1 LAQLEAEKEESTSEK
16 EILVLEKEQAI
27 AEKLEQAQKLEA
39 ELSSL
44 KQVSERS
51 ERALRKTR
59 AHY

>member
-51 ERALRKTR
+51 ERALRKTQ

>member
-1 LAQLEAEKEESTSEK
+1 LAQFETEKEESKSEK
-16 EILVLEKEQAI
+16 EILVLEKEQAV

-51 ERALRKTR
+51 ERALRKTQ

>member
-1 LAQLEAEKEESTSEK
+1 LAQFETEKEESKSEK
-16 EILVLEKEQAI
+16 EILVLEKEQAV